1 MLALM
6 PGKLPHCV
14 AIALTSKPALTIP
27 TPNMTIHLPDPET
40 KEGYLNRPE
49 VLVRL
54 INDAQAVIKFQQTH
68 VTNLKA
74 ELDQHL
80 HLGTIQDK
88 VTTKEGVTAVR
99 CSRPGKWHY
108 SEVCNEMAQ
117 EFKTE
122 LDAQM
127 ATERE
132 EGIASQEP
140 LTYYWTVRKNDKG

>member
-1 MLALM
+1 
-6 PGKLPHCV
+6 
-14 AIALTSKPALTIP
+14 
-27 TPNMTIHLPDPET
+27 MTIHLPDPET

-54 INDAQAVIKFQQTH
+54 INDAQAVVKFQQEH
-68 VTNLKA
+68 IQKLKH

-80 HLGTIQDK
+80 HLGTIRDR

-99 CSRPGKWHY
+99 CSRQGKWNY
-108 SEVCNEMAQ
+108 SEVCEEMAM

-140 LTYYWTVRKNDKG
+140 PTYYWTVRKNDKG